1 MRILNKKGFIF
12 HAEYLIVIVA
22 VLAGLLVAKPA
33 IEGAATTMLTHV
45 IQQIRNLVTNITF
58 GG

>member
-12 HAEYLIVIVA
+12 HAEYLIVITA
-22 VLAGLLVAKPA
+22 VLAGLLIARPA
-33 IEGAATTMLTHV
+33 IQGAATTMLTHV
-45 IQQIRNLVTNITF
+45 VNGIRDLVTNITF